1 MKPRDVCSRR
11 PAGTAAPRA
20 ARFAAG
26 FVGVCAALGL
36 AADARAMPLGPV
48 VLAAAARPALAAPAA
63 SVRPTLIRNARVHT
77 LAADG
82 VREGVDVLVEHG
94 RIAAIGPNLAA
105 PAGAEIVD
113 ARGRPVTPGLFAGLT
128 VLGLEE
134 TGMVASA
141 ADETL
146 KLGSM
151 RPEFDVA
158 LAYNPDSIAVG
169 VTRAAGMTFTVVTP
183 AAAEG
188 GSIVAGQGA
197 ALPLDGSLEPWSR
210 ALFVDLGGN
219 AAEISGGSRAAQ
231 FMLLRQALL
240 EARAPNLVMV
250 HDERLLTPSGRQRL
264 VEFLK
269 GAGPIVFEVDR
280 AADIRHVI
288 AFASREQLPNVVIA
302 GGAEAWR
309 VAGELAAA
317 RIPVVLDPLANLP
330 QDFDAIGATLENAA
344 RLHRAGVKIAFSI
357 GTAESHNSRKVRQ
370 AAGIAVA
377 YGLPWDAALAAL
389 TRAPAEIFGAGDRA
403 GVLAPGRPADLVL
416 WSGDPLEV
424 TTVAERVWIGGR
436 PQPART
442 RQTELRDRYLEKLKR
457 GEAR

>member
-1 MKPRDVCSRR
+1 MSGLAVLRGALRV
-11 PAGTAAPRA
+11 
-20 ARFAAG
+20 
-26 FVGVCAALGL
+26 VALG
-36 AADARAMPLGPV
+36 AAFGIVASASALPLGPV
-48 VLAAAARPALAAPAA
+48 VAAAAAQSAATEPVAV
-63 SVRPTLIRNARVHT
+63 SRPTLIRNARVHT
-77 LAADG
+77 LAAGG
-82 VREGVDVLVEHG
+82 VREGVDVLVENG
-94 RIAAIGPNLAA
+94 RISAIGPDLVA
-105 PAGAEIVD
+105 PNGADVVE

-158 LAYNPDSIAVG
+158 LAYNPDSIAIG
-169 VTRAAGMTFTVVTP
+169 VTRAAGMTYTVLTP

-197 ALPLDGSLEPWSR
+197 ALPLDGALEPWSR
-210 ALFVDLGGN
+210 ALFVDLGGD

-231 FMLLRQALL
+231 FMLLRQALV
-240 EARAPNLVMV
+240 EARAPNLVLV
-250 HDERLLTPSGRQRL
+250 HDERLLTPGGRQRL

-280 AADIRHVI
+280 ASDIRHVL
-288 AFASREQLPNVVIA
+288 AFAKREQLTNVVIV

-309 VAGELAAA
+309 VASELAVAGV
-317 RIPVVLDPLANLP
+317 PVVLDPLANLP
-330 QDFDAIGATLENAA
+330 QNFDAIGATLENAA

-357 GTAESHNSRKVRQ
+357 GTAESHNSRKLRQ

-377 YGLPWDAALAAL
+377 YGLPWEAALAAI
-389 TRAPAEIFGAGDRA
+389 TRTPAEIFGVGDRT

-424 TTVAERVWIGGR
+424 TSVAERVWIGGR
-436 PQPART
+436 PQAERT
-442 RQTELRDRYLEKLKR
+442 RQTELRDRYLEKLKQ
-457 GEAR
+457 GAAR

>member
-1 MKPRDVCSRR
+1 MSRILVLR
-11 PAGTAAPRA
+11 RAAAPLRA
-20 ARFAAG
+20 VAL
-26 FVGVCAALGL
+26 AALVCF
-36 AADARAMPLGPV
+36 ATSASAMPLGPV
-48 VLAAAARPALAAPAA
+48 ALAAAARPVGTASATAA
-63 SVRPTLIRNARVHT
+63 RPTLIRNARVHT

-82 VREGVDVLVEHG
+82 VREGVDVLVENG
-94 RIAAIGPNLAA
+94 RISAIGADLAA
-105 PAGAEIVD
+105 PSGAEIVD
-113 ARGRPVTPGLFAGLT
+113 AQGRPVTPGLFAGLT

-158 LAYNPDSIAVG
+158 LAYNPDSIAIG
-169 VTRAAGMTFTVVTP
+169 VTRAAGMTYTVLAP

-197 ALPLDGSLEPWSR
+197 ALPLDGSPEPWSR

-231 FMLLRQALL
+231 FMLLRQALV

-250 HDERLLTPSGRQRL
+250 HDERLLTPVGRQSL

-269 GAGPIVFEVDR
+269 GAGPIAFAVDR
-280 AADIRHVI
+280 AADIRQVL
-288 AFASREQLPNVVIA
+288 AFAKREQLPNVVIV

-309 VAGELAAA
+309 VANELAAA
-317 RIPVVLDPLANLP
+317 GVPVVLDPLVNLP
-330 QDFDAIGATLENAA
+330 ADFDAVGATLENAA
-344 RLHRAGVKIAFSI
+344 RLHRAGVKIAFSL

-370 AAGIAVA
+370 GAGIAVA
-377 YGLPWDAALAAL
+377 YGLPWDAALAAI
-389 TRAPAEIFGAGDRA
+389 TRAPAEIFGVGDRT

-436 PQPART
+436 PQAERT

-457 GEAR
+457 GDAR